1 MNQPHDPDS
10 LRRARDQARMEL
22 SEVVAELTDQL
33 EEPAGENN
41 RSAEQLV
48 TDAKYQALYAAD
60 QARDKAEEVQAQ
72 AKEKSRQAAERL
84 ESAVP
89 YPVAEHAKHAAHS
102 ARGPVVA
109 GAAVLAAIVVWLIAR
124 RRRT

>member
-1 MNQPHDPDS
+1 MNQPNDPDS
-10 LRRARDQARMEL
+10 LRRARDQARLEL

-33 EEPAGENN
+33 DKPADENN
-41 RSAEQLV
+41 RSAEDLV

-60 QARDKAEEVQAQ
+60 QARDKADKIQAQ
-72 AKEKSRQAAERL
+72 AKEKSQQIADKL

-89 YPVAEHAKHAAHS
+89 APLAERAIPS
-102 ARGPVVA
+102 PRLPVVA
-109 GAAVLAAIVVWLIAR
+109 GAALLAAITAWLLAR